1 MIREMKS
8 TKGAARDMQASST
21 PLLRVYTFGTFQLA
35 WHEAPLTE
43 AAAWDS
49 RTSARALFKLLLC
62 APGRQAPK
70 SVLAGILW
78 PETDEE
84 RARESLRSA
93 CKVLRKVL
101 RTASGEELLELR
113 TTDGTLR
120 LAEQPRL
127 WVAPDAFEAVVSQA
141 SRAVA

>member
-8 TKGAARDMQASST
+8 IEGASRDMQASST

-35 WHEAPLTE
+35 WNVAPLTE

-49 RTSARALFKLLLC
+49 RTSARTLFKLLLC

-70 SVLAGILW
+70 SMLAGILW

-84 RARESLRSA
+84 KARESLRSA

-101 RTASGEELLELR
+101 RTASGEELLEQR
-113 TTDGTLR
+113 TTD
-120 LAEQPRL
+120 
-127 WVAPDAFEAVVSQA
+127 
-141 SRAVA
+141 